1 MDNNNLKVIVVIIV
15 VIALI
20 FFVIKIEKL
29 INKNNEIEAAK
40 RKLIADKLNEKIL
53 SLKLDYENSLK
64 GTDKIEALKKGR
76 EYYSFLRSIKNGD
89 NRGPSIY
96 DETSMANDISTMNE
110 IN

>member
-40 RKLIADKLNEKIL
+40 RKLIADKLNEFI
-53 SLKLDYENSLK
+53 
-64 GTDKIEALKKGR
+64 
-76 EYYSFLRSIKNGD
+76 IKESNVV
-89 NRGPSIY
+89 I
-96 DETSMANDISTMNE
+96 
-110 IN
+110 